1 MADSN
6 NAGNIVG
13 ELKATMD
20 DIRGRLDELK
30 GTKSK
35 MEELERQL
43 IEEVGN
49 RKDAF
54 ALIESRF
61 GRPGLPAGGSGNRQL
76 VDAFVGYMRCGGE
89 IPREVR
95 ALESGDDT
103 KGGYAVPADFQAKVI
118 EKMAEISPVL
128 GYCAVMTT
136 SRDRV
141 EMPKET
147 GAPTIAWVGEKEDPG
162 ETQGDWGL
170 GMEAI
175 DVNKARAKIKIGQD
189 LLDDAFF
196 DIESFMVRKIG
207 FRFAVGIGQVIISGD
222 GVKKPEGILTNASVG
237 EVKTG
242 SATTL
247 GTNPDKIIDLWG
259 ELPSYYDRGCYYF
272 LNKKTMVAMRKFKDS
287 ANGQYLWQPSLVAGA
302 PPTFNGVPLAIM
314 PDMPDIADQKYAI
327 VCADLTQGY
336 QVVQRSGMSMLRN
349 IYSDDDTDEVKFSFK
364 QRLGGRVMNPD
375 AIKRLKVST

>member
-1 MADSN
+1 
-6 NAGNIVG
+6 
-13 ELKATMD
+13 MD
-20 DIRGRLDELK
+20 DIRGRLDEVK
-30 GTKSK
+30 GVKSK
-35 MEELERQL
+35 MEELSRQL
-43 IEEVGN
+43 EAEVGN
-49 RKDAF
+49 RKDAI
-54 ALIESRF
+54 AMIESRF
-61 GRPGLPAGGSGNRQL
+61 GRPGLPSGGSGNRKS
-76 VDAFVGYMRCGGE
+76 VEAFVAYMRSGGE
-89 IPREVR
+89 IPKEVR
-95 ALESGDDT
+95 ALEVGDDT
-103 KGGYAVPADFQAKVI
+103 KGGYAVPVDFQARVI
-118 EKMAEISPVL
+118 EKMAEISPIL

-175 DVNKARAKIKIGQD
+175 DINKARAKIKIGQD

-196 DIESFMVRKIG
+196 DIESFMIRKIG
-207 FRFAVGIGQVIISGD
+207 FRFAVGIGQAIISGD
-222 GVKKPEGILTNASVG
+222 GVKKPEGILVNAEVG

-242 SATTL
+242 SDTSL

-272 LNKKTMVAMRKFKDS
+272 MNKKTMVAMRKFKDS

-302 PPTFNGVPLAIM
+302 PPTFNGVPIALM
-314 PDMPDIADQKYAI
+314 PDMPAIAQNNHPI

-349 IYSDDDTDEVKFSFK
+349 IYSDDDEDMVKFSFK
-364 QRLGGRVMNPD
+364 QRLGGRVVNPE
-375 AIKRLKVST
+375 AIKRLKVSA